1 MPAIVAVLALPLI
14 AGCGSSDFRNQ
25 PRAAAPFETT
35 ASIGPKQ
42 VNVSPN
48 RFGAGPTVIT
58 VANLSSDP
66 ATFELKSNSTT
77 ESTGEIQPNATTTFK
92 TDLAQGAYQAIAGGA
107 SGIRPG
113 VVHVGPPR
121 KTSQNTLLLP

>member
-1 MPAIVAVLALPLI
+1 MPAIVAVLALPAI
-14 AGCGSSDFRNQ
+14 AGCGSSDFPNQ
-25 PRAAAPFETT
+25 PRAAAPLETT

-58 VANLSSDP
+58 IANLSSDP
-66 ATFELKSNSTT
+66 ATFELKGPSNA
-77 ESTGEIQPNATTTFK
+77 STGEIQPNATTTFK
-92 TDLAQGAYQAIAGGA
+92 TDLAQGTYQAIAGGA

-113 VVHVGPPR
+113 VVRVGPPR

>member
-1 MPAIVAVLALPLI
+1 MSAIVAVLALPAI
-14 AGCGSSDFRNQ
+14 AGCGSSDFPNE
-25 PRAAAPFETT
+25 PRAATPLETT
-35 ASIGPKQ
+35 ASIGPKE

-66 ATFELKSNSTT
+66 ATFQLKGPTNAAS
-77 ESTGEIQPNATTTFK
+77 GEIQPNATTTLK
-92 TDLAQGAYQAIAGGA
+92 TDLSQGTYQAIAGGA
-107 SGIRPG
+107 TGIKPG

-121 KTSQNTLLLP
+121 KTSQNTLLEP